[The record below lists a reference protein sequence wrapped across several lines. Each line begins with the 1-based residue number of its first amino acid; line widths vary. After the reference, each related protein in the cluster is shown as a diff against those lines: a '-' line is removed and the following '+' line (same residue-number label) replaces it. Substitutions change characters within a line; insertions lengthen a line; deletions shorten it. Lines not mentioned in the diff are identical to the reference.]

1 MKDVSADLP
10 HLYPDLKDW
19 PIYKLH
25 HDREAFVSLLTEESL
40 AKVTG
45 QHRNTIQLLQD
56 VIYSEKARVRKEP
69 WKVDPP
75 NELAFWK
82 RMERKLVEG
91 GLDPDDPAD
100 ARAREAILRQIV
112 ANYAEEV
119 VGDFSIP
126 TFQFAR
132 RFLTIFFNR
141 LLTAAGGRNL
151 RRLAR
156 AKISVRERLIVG
168 GKVAQLRAMF
178 EEHHVVF
185 VPTHFSNLDSILI
198 GYALDAFAGIPHS
211 TFGAGINLLNTGW
224 VAYFINRFGAYRVDR
239 RKKNPI
245 YLEVLKS
252 FSRLAISRGY
262 NSTFFPGGTRSRKG
276 SLESEVKLGLL
287 GTAVEA
293 QRRLLQSGSDKK
305 VVVVPLVTSYH
316 FVLEAKFLIQGYLR
330 QVGKSQYVGAPSSQ
344 FTYKGFFRF
353 LWQLFS
359 SSSEIYINVGQP
371 LDVLGNHLDTDGTS
385 VTPSGKTVALRDY
398 FLRAGEVTEDPQRER
413 QYTALLGDAVV
424 ERFHADNVAL
434 TSHVVAYC
442 AFRMLRQFYPDLDV
456 FGVLRL
462 DEQEFLFDLGLMQTL
477 IERVQARLTDL
488 EGEGKIQLSAPL
500 RQSPASVLRD
510 GVAKMQLYHAKPP
523 LSLDG
528 GRCVSKDFHLLYF
541 YHNRMDGYALEAA
554 STVEFDG
561 GVRNVQAARLALQEA
576 ASLEDV
582 AVEATGFDDL
592 PIERTQEKASSV
604 R

>member
-1 MKDVSADLP
+1 MKDVSVDLP
-10 HLYPDLKDW
+10 HLYPDLRDW
-19 PIYKLH
+19 PIYRL
-25 HDREAFVSLLTEESL
+25 HDRRAEFVDHLVAESIR
-40 AKVTG
+40 KVTEG
-45 QHRNTIQLLQD
+45 HGDLIQLLQD
-56 VIYSEKARVRKEP
+56 VIYAEKTRVRKEP

-75 NELAFWK
+75 NEIAFY
-82 RMERKLVEG
+82 RRLERQLVEG
-91 GLDPDDPAD
+91 GLDADDPAD
-100 ARAREAILRQIV
+100 ADVREAILRKV
-112 ANYAEEV
+112 VRNYAEEV

-156 AKISVRERLIVG
+156 AKVSLRERLIVG
-168 GKVAQLRAMF
+168 GKVEELRGLF
-178 EEHHVVF
+178 GEHHVVF

-239 RKKNPI
+239 RKKNPV

-252 FSRLAISRGY
+252 FSRLAIFKGY

-276 SLESEVKLGLL
+276 NLEADVKLGLL

-293 QRRLLQSGSDKK
+293 QRQLLEAGSDKR
-305 VVVVPLVTSYH
+305 VVIVPLVTSYH
-316 FVLEAKFLIQGYLR
+316 FVLEAKFLIQNYLR
-330 QVGKSQYVGAPSSQ
+330 QTGGAQYVGAPSQQ
-344 FTYKGFFRF
+344 FSYKGFLRF

-371 LDVLGNHLDTDGTS
+371 LDVLGNHLDARGVS
-385 VTPSGKTVALRDY
+385 RAPSGKTVDLREY
-398 FLRAGEVTEDPQRER
+398 FLRAGEVTRDRQRER
-413 QYTALLGDAVV
+413 EYTALLGQAIVR
-424 ERFHADNVAL
+424 RFHADNVVL

-442 AFRMLRQFYPDLDV
+442 AFRVLRQFYPDLDV

-462 DEQEFLFDLGLMQTL
+462 DEQDFLFDLGIMQTL
-477 IERVQARLTDL
+477 IERVQARLTAL
-488 EGEGKIQLSAPL
+488 EARGEVQLSAPL
-500 RQSPASVLRD
+500 RDAPSEVLRD

-523 LSLDG
+523 LSLTG
-528 GRCVSKDFHLLYF
+528 GRLVSRDFHLLYF
-541 YHNRMDGYALEAA
+541 YHNRMEGYPLAAA
-554 STVEFDG
+554 SELEFEG
-561 GVRNVQAARLALQEA
+561 GVRSVRAARMALREEEAEEPTARPEPELAA
-576 ASLEDV
+576 AARS
-582 AVEATGFDDL
+582 
-592 PIERTQEKASSV
+592 R
-604 R
+604 

>member
-1 MKDVSADLP
+1 MKDVSVDLP
-10 HLYPDLKDW
+10 HLYPDLRDW

-25 HDREAFVSLLTEESL
+25 HDREAFVQLLTEEAL
-40 AKVTG
+40 RKVLES
-45 QHRNTIQLLQD
+45 HRDSIQLLQD
-56 VIYSEKARVRKEP
+56 VIYSEKARVREEP

-75 NELAFWK
+75 NEIAFWK

-91 GLDPDDPAD
+91 GLDADAPED
-100 ARAREAILRQIV
+100 ARAREAILRRV
-112 ANYAEEV
+112 VENYAEEV

-126 TFQFAR
+126 TFKFAR

-156 AKISVRERLIVG
+156 AKVSVRERLIVG
-168 GKVAQLRAMF
+168 GKVLQLRKMF
-178 EEHHVVF
+178 KEHHVVF

-252 FSRLAISRGY
+252 FSRLAIAGGY

-293 QRRLLQSGSDKK
+293 QRQLLEAGSDKK

-371 LDVLGNHLDTDGTS
+371 LDVLGNHLDAEGVS
-385 VTPSGKTVALRDY
+385 RGPSGKTVALREY
-398 FLRAGEVTEDPQRER
+398 FLRAGKVTEDTQRER
-413 QYTALLGDAVV
+413 EYTALLGDAIVK
-424 ERFHADNVAL
+424 RFHADNVAL

-462 DEQEFLFDLGLMQTL
+462 DEQEFLFDLTIMQGL
-477 IERVQARLTDL
+477 IERVQARLTVL
-488 EGEGKIQLSAPL
+488 EEQGLVNLSAPL
-500 RQSPASVLRD
+500 RQSPAEVLRD

-523 LSLDG
+523 LSLNG
-528 GRCVSKDFHLLYF
+528 GRLVSKDFHLLYF
-541 YHNRMDGYALEAA
+541 YHNRMDGYSLEEA
-554 STVEFDG
+554 STVDFEG
-561 GVRNVQAARLALQEA
+561 GVRSVRAARLAFQEA
-576 ASLEDV
+576 AEEEV
-582 AVEATGFDDL
+582 AVEATGFGELAQAQD
-592 PIERTQEKASSV
+592 ASAK
-604 R
+604 